1 MIKTSFKEAIT
12 SNLDLTIVVPTYNLG
27 HYLPETL
34 KSIQQQTIDFEL
46 WLIDD
51 ASTDGTAQTVADFVK
66 GIPNFHAT
74 GFNDHRGIGAA
85 RNFGI
90 DHATG
95 QAVAFVENLSSI
107 FEELCSRRPIQ
118 PFEDCC

>member
-1 MIKTSFKEAIT
+1 
-12 SNLDLTIVVPTYNLG
+12 
-27 HYLPETL
+27 
-34 KSIQQQTIDFEL
+34 
-46 WLIDD
+46 
-51 ASTDGTAQTVADFVK
+51 TVADFVK

-107 FEELCSRRPIQ
+107 F
-118 PFEDCC
+118 

>member
-51 ASTDGTAQTVADFVK
+51 ACTDGTAQTVADFVK

-107 FEELCSRRPIQ
+107 F
-118 PFEDCC
+118 